1 MSLVRGFTD
10 ILNPTNILPNS
21 DFSMGGGFLKQLGT
35 R

>member
-21 DFSMGGGFLKQLGT
+21 DFSMGGFLKQLGT